1 MTTLTRHIIINNRIA
16 KKLTLESKLVDF
28 IILVVLLFKDNL
40 VSAPVAITKPI
51 IWLLL
56 IEQPDQTVFSKVTG
70 TFLAF
75 PI

>member
-1 MTTLTRHIIINNRIA
+1 
-16 KKLTLESKLVDF
+16 LTLESKLVDF